1 MLVLL
6 SSHSLQTVF
15 SQHLQ
20 TPLWTRKVY
29 VGVALAM
36 VRNPRTML
44 LLPYVPVSLSAIV
57 TPGHVMS
64 WTPNSSEHRMH
75 LRILV
80 TFLNSSLVSWSL
92 AELRDLMAPHSSTLA
107 WRVLWTEEPGRL
119 QSMGSLRVG
128 HD

>member
-44 LLPYVPVSLSAIV
+44 LLPYVPVSLQLLLLD
-57 TPGHVMS
+57 MS
-64 WTPNSSEHRMH
+64 CHGPLT
-75 LRILV
+75 LL
-80 TFLNSSLVSWSL
+80 
-92 AELRDLMAPHSSTLA
+92 ST
-107 WRVLWTEEPGRL
+107 GCI
-119 QSMGSLRVG
+119 
-128 HD
+128 